1 MAATIEFVRRLF
13 TKESGTRTEIP
24 SPSVFRLTRKI
35 DGVTDEK
42 QLPCGYQTTILNSD
56 STLIEIAIIGPRK
69 ISVWKRD
76 GFARSLVIHDWTIEG
91 EKGVGHFTGKGFEP
105 DGDGEEPERK
115 LTDEVYFN
123 DNLTELHFPDGLISF
138 A

>member
-69 ISVWKRD
+69 ISVWKREW
-76 GFARSLVIHDWTIEG
+76 FCS
-91 EKGVGHFTGKGFEP
+91 FTCYP
-105 DGDGEEPERK
+105 
-115 LTDEVYFN
+115 
-123 DNLTELHFPDGLISF
+123 
-138 A
+138 